1 MSKNLAAP
9 FASFFGLGRA
19 KGARAEGDDDKDD
32 KDAKGSRAEG
42 DDDKDDGDSDAKGS
56 RAEGDDDKDDK
67 DAKGSKAVRGDDDGD
82 DADAEDEEDDDAAK
96 SEDGDDNDGDDEKDA
111 KSKRAA
117 KAERTRGAR
126 IMSAGFRLGRGKEAA
141 VLAFDTGLS
150 SSAAISILN
159 AQGAVQPQRKPTA
172 SLRERMNT
180 EPGPRRVEGKQAADA
195 NTAAEKILAAGRKRR
210 GEAE

>member
-19 KGARAEGDDDKDD
+19 KGARAEGDEEKDEKDAKGSRAEGDEKDGDDD

-42 DDDKDDGDSDAKGS
+42 DDN
-56 RAEGDDDKDDK
+56 KDDK
-67 DAKGSKAVRGDDDGD
+67 DAKGAKGARGDDDGD

-96 SEDGDDNDGDDEKDA
+96 SEDGDDNDGDEEKDT
-111 KSKRAA
+111 KSKKAA

-126 IMSAGFRLGRGKEAA
+126 IMSAGFRLGRAQEAA

-150 SSAAISILN
+150 SSAAISILK
-159 AQGAVQPQRKPTA
+159 AQGAVQPRKQQA
-172 SLRERMNT
+172 SLRDRMNV
-180 EPGPRRVEGKQAADA
+180 EPAPKRVEGKQAAST
-195 NTAAEKILAAGRKRR
+195 NTDAEKILAAGRKRR